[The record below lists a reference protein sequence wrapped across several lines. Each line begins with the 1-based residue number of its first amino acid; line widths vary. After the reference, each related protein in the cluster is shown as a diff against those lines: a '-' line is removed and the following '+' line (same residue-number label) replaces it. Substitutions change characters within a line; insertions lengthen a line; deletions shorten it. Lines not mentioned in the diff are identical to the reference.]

1 MQDFDI
7 IEGLDNMQMDAVM
20 ALLKTTHWASHR
32 SEQQERRSRN
42 ILLPRYTLLKNGRE
56 IAFARVVS
64 KSVVSRPAGHFGK
77 P

>member
-20 ALLKTTHWASHR
+20 VLLKTIHCAAHR

-42 ILLPRYTLLKNGRE
+42 ILFATIHAAEKRKGDRLCPCCKQICCFATCG
-56 IAFARVVS
+56 AFW
-64 KSVVSRPAGHFGK
+64 
-77 P
+77 